1 MNHFVKHILLVALV
15 VFGATGAWAQ
25 NTPQR
30 QSDNTWKFNMPSGDR
45 MLNVKYKTLYILT
58 LAKTGE
64 GTLEMVSYNS
74 EAQPIVNPDGSY
86 SMLPGST
93 VTLRATPAKNHY
105 VKRWSN
111 SIDPSLPDVNS
122 NVAVDTTFTLND
134 TMTITAEFEAKP
146 IISLTKNED
155 WGSLVFDFDTPSVE
169 PYFIYPTRQITVLAG
184 QEGENTNGDQTYKAL
199 FDGIKVVDWLQWF
212 SQGSTDRLS
221 DAVIWKTA
229 EPIEMT
235 SYILTTATDASDHPE
250 YNWKSWTLYGG
261 NFDNDDSAIAAL
273 NTDVGWMV
281 IHNVMNDTVLKAV
294 NTTDFTYT
302 FENTTAYQYYRL
314 VIDSTQSSVYG
325 PQKMSEMTVRYSN
338 PAYIFPSGLIR
349 EFGNSYIADYGTT
362 VKVTASANEHYYVDN
377 WSNGA
382 TIDDILA
389 TSQTVTITQDTNI
402 MVNFQSYPILTL
414 AAIGDGIVVLGDN
427 NATIANNT
435 LALLDN
441 PDGGYY
447 VKPGIEVKVAA
458 TASENHHIA
467 SWSNN
472 INIIDPNYSIQ
483 TLPVPQDMTLSA
495 TFVQDFTLNYG
506 ADGPGRVEL
515 SDICNT
521 YTNNQITIVD
531 VDQDGIDVD
540 QGDIPA
546 GSGKWRYLF
555 NEGRYSYKYSETEAA
570 DDWLLAE
577 SVELIAGE
585 VYTFSFLSKVSVS
598 SFPERIEARIST
610 DNLNI
615 SQGTV
620 VISDTVLT
628 NTDWATISGT
638 FVPETDG
645 YYHFGVH
652 AISDANMAELSV
664 KDITYCRPHGLVENP
679 AGGYFVKP
687 GALVSLKAIPDDN
700 YQLDRWSNGTPVN
713 DKGTQ
718 TFTVSE
724 DITVTAFFS
733 YAKYTLTLEKYSDY
747 GTIEL
752 LNVNNLPSSQITVL
766 AGQQGF
772 NTSSSESYGKLF
784 DGVKDSVSNKWC
796 SIQNNGG
803 AYSNRDKDIV
813 VWKTNEEVVMNA
825 YILTTGGDTYENPGR
840 NWKSWTIY
848 GGSFTSDE
856 VAAGALTTD
865 EGWTP
870 IHVVTND
877 TALPSASLKDQAYI
891 FANNTAYKYYRL
903 VIDDLRSTDD
913 NIQQMAEMTI
923 GIKNSNL
930 PDYVFA
936 TDVENQYYVN
946 KGTVVRVMA
955 STYDDLHFVS
965 GWENENHND
974 LSNDA
979 TYNKYAETNPD
990 KFPAAS
996 LLKITM
1002 TGDTTAKVFF
1012 GINDYVVSV
1021 RVPDGQSGRGTVQIA
1036 YTDVN
1041 GQNQTT
1047 TAGSST
1053 QVTALGG
1060 TTTTVTATPAT
1071 GHHFVSWNDN
1081 ETDNTRTTDTAGD
1094 YVANFAPDIHML
1106 TLATNND
1113 NGTIGILNADYL
1125 PSSQITVLAG
1135 REGLD
1140 TKQAEDY
1147 FNLFD
1152 GNKSDTSNKWCSI
1165 KNNAGAYSNRA
1176 KDIVVWKTNDQVI
1189 MTSYILTTG
1198 GDTHE
1203 NPGRN
1208 WKSWTIYGGSFTS
1221 DNAAAGAV
1229 TNDERWTPIH
1239 VVINDN
1245 ALPAA
1250 SLTDQTYFFGND
1262 SAYKYYRLVIDSIH
1276 STDDNIQQM
1285 AEMTIGIKSLNLPS
1299 NVTETGVENQYYVE
1313 YGTDVAV
1320 IAKAKENSFVES
1332 WSNGAPVDNPAIAVQ
1347 KLTITTDSTLTAN
1360 FEKASPELAWRYK
1373 HQPMP
1378 AAGLTAYLGFED
1390 DTIAGISA
1398 YASEDFLRAFAE
1410 DDDLLIVGS
1419 TNLDVISFDNDGF
1432 PVVNGVGTTYLYML
1446 HDGSL
1451 FAYDSV
1457 AFPFTILAPATLTL
1471 ASNNEQMGTVALDPS
1486 CAKPDSVKAT
1496 TAGNV
1501 YKVIPGTEVTVK
1513 ATATDGHHL
1522 DSWSNGAA
1530 VNVEGTQ
1537 TLTITQD
1544 STLTALFAETPSLSP
1559 AELSW
1564 SADEFTGYTMIDFNN
1579 YKPTLNNPH
1588 DVSVRYGLVEDE
1600 TNVKVNPETGY
1611 ITNRFNVPRMYN
1623 SGSYHVYAVH
1633 EPDQTYD
1640 YDSVVYALTV
1650 DWAAIVSIL
1659 QNVEEGGNTAFLN
1672 PVDDLTHA
1680 YAYSSNSN
1688 VKVAYVAPGA
1698 SFTATANANEGY
1710 HFSKWQTGNNIDGFT
1725 DYAITDTIVYTAP
1738 TEITSMYYTGLRV
1751 VFDTNTYALNVL
1763 SNDIFLGTVSG
1774 SNPEAKHFLSYEISA
1789 TPNTGSHFVQWND
1802 GVTSSSRTVILT
1814 RDTTFT
1820 AIFAP
1825 DTFTITYMDGTTEL
1839 NVDTFCYRQPITEY
1853 STSKEGYTFYG
1864 WSPAVPHLMPAKNLI
1879 VYAQWNLV
1887 CDSLQDVDGNKYPSV
1902 KIGNRCWMTA
1912 NLKTTHY
1919 ADGRPITNIYE
1930 YQSAMYPNVTENV
1943 NIHGRLYNWYDAID
1957 TATLTVSTRV
1967 QGVCP
1972 DGWHLPN
1979 AEDVAVLNA
1988 IPAAELRSTTGWIGC
2003 DHNTNSTGFTAYPS
2017 GRFSSSLAR
2026 YEGMGTETSWWST
2039 IDPDP
2044 STVIKPSE
2052 VVTAKSLCSS
2062 YFCDVI
2068 YTKSY
2073 LPADAISVRCVKAGE

>member
-1 MNHFVKHILLVALV
+1 
-15 VFGATGAWAQ
+15 
-25 NTPQR
+25 
-30 QSDNTWKFNMPSGDR
+30 
-45 MLNVKYKTLYILT
+45 MLNVKYKTLYVFT
-58 LAKTGE
+58 LAKTGQ
-64 GTLEMVSYNS
+64 GTVEMVSYNS

-93 VTLRATPAKNHY
+93 VTLRATPAKNY
-105 VKRWSN
+105 YMKRWNN
-111 SIDPSLPDVNS
+111 SKDPSLPDVNS

-134 TMTITAEFEAKP
+134 TMTITAVFVAKP

-199 FDGIKVVDWLQWF
+199 FDSIKVVDWLQWF

-235 SYILTTATDASDHPE
+235 SYILTTATDASAHPE
-250 YNWKSWTLYGG
+250 YNWKSWTIYGG
-261 NFDNDDSAIAAL
+261 NFDNDDSAKAAL

-314 VIDSTQSSVYG
+314 VIHSTQSSVYG

-349 EFGNSYIADYGTT
+349 EFGDSYIADYGTT

-389 TSQTVTITQDTNI
+389 TSQTVTITKDTNI
-402 MVNFQSYPILTL
+402 MVNFQCYPILTL
-414 AAIGDGIVVLGDN
+414 AANGDGIVVLGDN
-427 NATIANNT
+427 SATIANNT

-472 INIIDPNYSIQ
+472 VNIIDPNYSIQ

-515 SDICNT
+515 SDICHT
-521 YTNNQITIVD
+521 YTNDQITIVD
-531 VDQDGIDVD
+531 VNDDGIDVD

-546 GSGKWRYLF
+546 GSGKWRYLYD
-555 NEGRYSYKYSETEAA
+555 EGRYSYKYNETEAA
-570 DDWLLAE
+570 DDWLVAE
-577 SVELIAGE
+577 AVELTAGE

-638 FVPETDG
+638 FFPETDG

-652 AISDANMAELSV
+652 AISDSNMAELSV

-766 AGQQGF
+766 TGQQGF

-848 GGSFTSDE
+848 GGSFTNDE
-856 VAAGALTTD
+856 AAAGALNTD

-870 IHVVTND
+870 IHVVVND
-877 TALPSASLKDQAYI
+877 TVLPPANLADQTYI

-903 VIDDLRSTDD
+903 VIDDIQSPDD

-923 GIKNSNL
+923 SIKNSNL
-930 PDYVFA
+930 PDNVFA

-946 KGTVVRVMA
+946 KGAVVRVMA

-965 GWENENHND
+965 GWEDEYHKD

-1012 GINDYVVSV
+1012 GINDYVVSA

-1041 GQNQTT
+1041 GQSQTT
-1047 TAGSST
+1047 VVVSSA
-1053 QVTALGG
+1053 QVTVLGG

-1071 GHHFVSWNDN
+1071 GYHFVSWNDN
-1081 ETDNTRTTDTAGD
+1081 ETDNTRTTDTAGA
-1094 YVANFAPDIHML
+1094 YVAIFAPDIHTL
-1106 TLATNND
+1106 TLATNNN

-1125 PSSQITVLAG
+1125 PSSQITVLGG
-1135 REGLD
+1135 RQGSD
-1140 TKQAEDY
+1140 TKSGDSDESY

-1221 DNAAAGAV
+1221 DNAAAGAL

-1245 ALPAA
+1245 ALPSAN
-1250 SLTDQTYFFGND
+1250 LTDQTYFFGND
-1262 SAYKYYRLVIDSIH
+1262 SAYQYYRLVIDDIQ

-1299 NVTETGVENQYYVE
+1299 NVTETGVENQYSVE

-1320 IAKAKENSFVES
+1320 MAKAKINSYVDS
-1332 WSNGAPVDNPAIAVQ
+1332 WSNGVPVDNQAIAVQ

-1360 FEKASPELAWRYK
+1360 FGQDSPELAWRYK

-1398 YASEDFLRAFAE
+1398 YASENFLRAFAE

-1419 TNLDVISFDNDGF
+1419 TNPDVISFDNDGF

-1471 ASNNEQMGTVALDPS
+1471 ASNDEQMGTVELDPNH
-1486 CAKPDSVKAT
+1486 AKPDSVKAT
-1496 TAGNV
+1496 TTGNV

-1522 DSWSNGAA
+1522 VSWSNGATI
-1530 VNVEGTQ
+1530 NVEGTQ

-1544 STLTALFAETPSLSP
+1544 STLTALFAVTP

-1564 SADEFTGYTMIDFNN
+1564 STGEFTGYTYIDFNN

-1588 DVSVRYGLVEDE
+1588 NVSVRYGLVENE

-1611 ITNRFNVPRMYN
+1611 ITNRFNVPRITT
-1623 SGSYHVYAVH
+1623 SGAYHVYAVH
-1633 EPDQTYD
+1633 ETDQSYY
-1640 YDSVVYALTV
+1640 YDSVVYTLTV
-1650 DWAAIVSIL
+1650 NRAALVSVLRNI
-1659 QNVEEGGNTAFLN
+1659 EEGGNTAFLN

-1680 YAYSSNSN
+1680 YSGNNNAMIAYL
-1688 VKVAYVAPGA
+1688 APNA
-1698 SFTATANANEGY
+1698 SLTVSASANEGY
-1710 HFSKWQTGNNIDGFT
+1710 YLNKWQTGNNMDGYT

-1738 TEITSMYYTGLRV
+1738 AEITSMYTTGLKAI
-1751 VFDTNTYALNVL
+1751 FDTNTYVLNVL
-1763 SNDIFLGTVSG
+1763 SNDNLMGTVSG
-1774 SNPEAKHFLSYEISA
+1774 SNPAAKHFLSYEISA
-1789 TPNTGSHFVQWND
+1789 TPNNGYQFLRWSD
-1802 GVTSSSRTVILT
+1802 GVTDNLRTVTLT
-1814 RDTTFT
+1814 SDSTFT
-1820 AIFAP
+1820 AIFASGSSK
-1825 DTFTITYMDGTTEL
+1825 TITYMDGDAVL
-1839 NVDTFCYRQPITEY
+1839 NVEAYDYGQPIDEY
-1853 STSKEGYTFYG
+1853 ITWKEGWDFLG
-1864 WSPAVPHLMPAKNLI
+1864 WSPALPELMPNEDLV
-1879 VYAQWNLV
+1879 VYARWYRL
-1887 CDSLQDVDGNKYPSV
+1887 CDSLQDYDGNKYASV
-1902 KIGNRCWMTA
+1902 NVGNKCWMAA
-1912 NLKTTHY
+1912 NLRTTHY
-1919 ADGRPITNIYE
+1919 ADGRDITNLYE
-1930 YQSAMYPNVTENV
+1930 YTSFLYPSTAENV
-1943 NIHGRLYNWYDAID
+1943 SIYGRLYDWYDAMD
-1957 TATLTVSTRV
+1957 ATRPTKAAQV
-1967 QGVCP
+1967 QGICP
-1972 DGWHLPN
+1972 NGWRIPTEEDF
-1979 AEDVAVLNA
+1979 AELSNMDLLT
-1988 IPAAELRSTTGWIGC
+1988 LRSTNYWIVNDGI
-2003 DHNTNSTGFTAYPS
+2003 NSTDLDLRGS
-2017 GRFSSSLAR
+2017 GMYNIITGR
-2026 YEGMGTETSWWST
+2026 YEELLCKAYFWTANGTSATEAHCR
-2039 IDPDP
+2039 
-2044 STVIKPSE
+2044 E
-2052 VVTAKSLCSS
+2052 AS
-2062 YFCDVI
+2062 YFCNTFLDLI
-2068 YTKSY
+2068 RNKEN
-2073 LPADAISVRCVKAGE
+2073 AFSVRCVKD